1 MTGSLR
7 MKFLLAC
14 AAPSV
19 FLFACHQMA
28 FAKALDKCELP
39 SGLKSEISKKYP
51 GTRVVT
57 QADLNPDDSTL
68 FRKDHGDECPGL
80 ARVNFYG
87 DGKPTRAII
96 LITAGISH
104 ATTGLIVAHK
114 IGTEWQIE
122 TLEAFAEVG
131 SAVIWNQGPGTYDDL
146 WEPKSI
152 HAKNPVIVFCGYNS
166 RARLYAWTGKKVEFV
181 QLRD

>member
-7 MKFLLAC
+7 MKFLLTC
-14 AAPSV
+14 AASV

-28 FAKALDKCELP
+28 FAKAPDKCELP

-96 LITAGISH
+96 LITARGSH
-104 ATTGLIVAHK
+104 AKTGLILAHK
-114 IGTEWQIE
+114 VGTEWQTE

-131 SAVIWNQGPGTYDDL
+131 SAVVWGEGPGTYDDL
-146 WEPKSI
+146 SEPKTI
-152 HAKNPVIVFCGYNS
+152 HARNPVIIFCGYEAW
-166 RARLYAWTGKKVEFV
+166 ARLYAWTGKKVEFV
-181 QLRD
+181 QISD